1 MVKRF
6 SIIAGG
12 VGITPIQ
19 VADIAILVPL
29 QLLTIS
35 IIGALSGR
43 TATKETAF
51 EYLIAAG
58 IDLGV
63 GYGSRQFFRQI
74 VKIIPVGGLAIS
86 GAIASTG
93 TWTIGKS
100 AEAYFFNNEFKSPHL
115 FKKAMF
121 DKE

>member
-1 MVKRF
+1 MIKRF

-29 QLLTIS
+29 QLLMIS

-43 TATKETAF
+43 TATKETGF
-51 EYLIAAG
+51 EYLSAAG

-63 GYGSRQFFRQI
+63 DMVHGSFSD
-74 VKIIPVGGLAIS
+74 KLL
-86 GAIASTG
+86 
-93 TWTIGKS
+93 KS
-100 AEAYFFNNEFKSPHL
+100 FLLE
-115 FKKAMF
+115 
-121 DKE
+121 D

>member
-1 MVKRF
+1 MIKRF

-29 QLLTIS
+29 QLLMIS
-35 IIGALSGR
+35 IIRALSGR

-51 EYLIAAG
+51 EYLNAAG

-93 TWTIGKS
+93 TWAIGKS
-100 AEAYFFNNEFKSPHL
+100 AEAYFFNNEFKSSHL